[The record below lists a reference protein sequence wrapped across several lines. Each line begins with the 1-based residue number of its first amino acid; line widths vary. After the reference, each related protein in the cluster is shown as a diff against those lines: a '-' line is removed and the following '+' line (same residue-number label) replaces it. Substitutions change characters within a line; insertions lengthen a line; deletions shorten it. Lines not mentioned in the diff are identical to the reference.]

1 MMNES
6 IIISKIITM
15 EGEYENIKFN
25 GSENVFI
32 RLINDGEVVK
42 IIDNKKE
49 IYINSNYIMSFE
61 F

>member
-1 MMNES
+1 MNES

-15 EGEYENIKFN
+15 EGEYENIEFN
-25 GSENVFI
+25 GSKYAFI
-32 RLINDGEVVK
+32 ELISDGEVVK
-42 IIDNKKE
+42 IIDNGKE

>member
-1 MMNES
+1 MNEN
-6 IIISKIITM
+6 IIISKIVMMDEIF
-15 EGEYENIKFN
+15 ENVEFN
-25 GSENVFI
+25 GSKYAFI
-32 RLINDGEVVK
+32 ESTNDGEVVK